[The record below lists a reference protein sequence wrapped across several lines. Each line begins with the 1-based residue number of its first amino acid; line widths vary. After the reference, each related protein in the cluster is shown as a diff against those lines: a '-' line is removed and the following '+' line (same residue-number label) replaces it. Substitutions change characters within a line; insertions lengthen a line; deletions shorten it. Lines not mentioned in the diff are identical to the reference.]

1 MLTLA
6 LDTTAEF
13 GSLALVRDGHVVAET
28 LVHAPEGFSGTLFQ
42 QIDAL
47 LNRAGLSLAD
57 IDVFAAASGPGSFT
71 GVRIGLAA
79 VKGLAE
85 VLGKRAVPV
94 SNLEALSHYSSAPL
108 RATVLD
114 ARRGEVFAALYA
126 ADGRVIIDDQVIR
139 IPHFLELLGALDFE
153 WVTTDFEP
161 FLPALTGT
169 RFAHLP
175 VCLAP
180 RGLASAIGQ
189 IAEARVRSGEPGEPA
204 SVEANYVRRSD
215 AESLWR
221 EPGL

>member
-13 GSLALVRDGHVVAET
+13 GSVALIRDGHVVAET
-28 LVHAPEGFSGTLFQ
+28 LLHAPEGFSAILFQ
-42 QIDAL
+42 QLDAL
-47 LNRAGLSLAD
+47 LEREGVCLAD

-85 VLGKRAVPV
+85 VLGKLVVPV

-126 ADGRVIIDDQVIR
+126 ADGSLAIDEQVIR
-139 IPHFLELLGALDFE
+139 FPHFLELLGERDFE
-153 WVTTDFEP
+153 WVTTDFAP
-161 FLPALTGT
+161 FVPALTGT
-169 RFAHLP
+169 RFADLP
-175 VCLAP
+175 VSLAP
-180 RGLASAIGQ
+180 RALASAIGR
-189 IAEARVRSGEPGEPA
+189 IAEARARSGEQGEPA

-215 AESLWR
+215 AELLWR